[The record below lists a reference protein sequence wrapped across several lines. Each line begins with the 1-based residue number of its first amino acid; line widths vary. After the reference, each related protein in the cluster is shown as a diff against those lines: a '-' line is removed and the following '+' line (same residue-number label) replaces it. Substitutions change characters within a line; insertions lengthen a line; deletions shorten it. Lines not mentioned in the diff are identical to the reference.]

1 MNKRIF
7 STTIIAVLTFGLG
20 WWLKGKYKLAKGI
33 QKDGIHLDSLK
44 SSNQKIYLRAD
55 TVFNDELEV
64 VIKELDG
71 TINVLRKFSPKKT
84 FKDFIVAEKFDGLIP
99 KQLNFS
105 FCKYGKLYKTAS
117 RQSTDNG
124 ANFAGHYAFT
134 RIGCGMNCHVS
145 TIIDLKT
152 GNVYAG
158 PEAAGGYDYKL
169 DSKILIVNPPDSNGL
184 YQPCPYCTPEQYLWT
199 GSSFKRLE

>member
-20 WWLKGKYKLAKGI
+20 WWLNGKYDFAKSV
-33 QKDGIHLDSLK
+33 QKDTIHLDSLK
-44 SSNQKIYLRAD
+44 SFNQKKQLHAD
-55 TVFNDELEV
+55 TVFNDELEL
-64 VIKELDG
+64 VIKETDG
-71 TINVLRKFSPKKT
+71 TIIVLRKFSPKKT
-84 FKDFIVAEKFDGLIP
+84 FKDFTVEEKFDGLPP
-99 KQLNFS
+99 KELNFS

-117 RQSTDNG
+117 KEAADNG
-124 ANFAGHYAFT
+124 ADFAGHYSFA
-134 RIGCGMNCHVS
+134 RMGCGTNCQVS

-169 DSKILIVNPPDSNGL
+169 DSRILIVNPPDSNGL
-184 YQPCPYCTPEQYLWT
+184 YQPCQYCTPEQYLWT